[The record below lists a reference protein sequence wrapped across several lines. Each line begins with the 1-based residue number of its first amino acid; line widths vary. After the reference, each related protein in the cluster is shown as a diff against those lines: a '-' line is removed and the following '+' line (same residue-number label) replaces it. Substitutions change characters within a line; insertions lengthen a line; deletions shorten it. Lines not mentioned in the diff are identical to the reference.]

1 MLLAATMQAQSLGD
15 IARQQKHKKAQQTAP
30 VSNKVLTNDDLS
42 VPGSG
47 SDSKPVSPKSVQ
59 PPEPVEPKSKT
70 KSPDE
75 LKNKIDKQKEKIA
88 LLQDAID
95 KLQGSI
101 QYVQNNRNIYT
112 NAPEYN
118 EEQKRRQQE
127 ADQLRGK
134 LEGAKSELS
143 DLQEQARQAGYGNS
157 VYQ

>member
-1 MLLAATMQAQSLGD
+1 LLAAIMQAQSLGD

-75 LKNKIDKQKEKIA
+75 LKNKIDNQKEKIA

-101 QYVQNNRNIYT
+101 QYVQNNRTSIPMRWSTTRSRSGGSRKPINF
-112 NAPEYN
+112 
-118 EEQKRRQQE
+118 E
-127 ADQLRGK
+127 ASSKERK
-134 LEGAKSELS
+134 AS
-143 DLQEQARQAGYGNS
+143 
-157 VYQ
+157 